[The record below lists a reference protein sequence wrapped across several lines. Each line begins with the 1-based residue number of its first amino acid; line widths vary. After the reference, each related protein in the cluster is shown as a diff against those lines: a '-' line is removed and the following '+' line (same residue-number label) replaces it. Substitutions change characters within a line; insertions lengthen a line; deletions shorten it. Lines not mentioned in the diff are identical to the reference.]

1 MTEKELNNEYF
12 DWMCQLVCNE
22 RYSRG
27 LSYQKLLRHLHNI
40 DFQYVIPMDGNRAE
54 DGIDLRYRFG
64 YEKSYEGPMIASFLD
79 NRPCSVLEML
89 IALAF
94 RCEENIMNNPDV
106 GNRMGQWFWNMI
118 VNLGLGSMS
127 DSRFNPKYTDDVIFR
142 FMDRKYKRDGEGGLF
157 TIEHCKYDMRSVEI
171 WYANELD
178 AMILWHLH
186 EEFGFGP
193 KRLKQFY
200 DTFAV
205 RLDELIK
212 HYEMTDSDMVWLCTY
227 KLKQYGIDIEEWNKQ
242 RRD

>member
-1 MTEKELNNEYF
+1 MWRKETIKNKIYA
-12 DWMCQLVCNE
+12 LVLI
-22 RYSRG
+22 G
-27 LSYQKLLRHLHNI
+27 IGALSILPENDATAFIFFCLIGVPLFFAKENWI
-40 DFQYVIPMDGNRAE
+40 MDGGGSDYVYEESRRESVRSASDCRQKKAMDIEIRRQLAE
-54 DGIDLRYRFG
+54 YDL
-64 YEKSYEGPMIASFLD
+64 K
-79 NRPCSVLEML
+79 
-89 IALAF
+89 
-94 RCEENIMNNPDV
+94 
-106 GNRMGQWFWNMI
+106 
-118 VNLGLGSMS
+118 
-127 DSRFNPKYTDDVIFR
+127 
-142 FMDRKYKRDGEGGLF
+142 
-157 TIEHCKYDMRSVEI
+157 H
-171 WYANELD
+171 ANELD